1 MLTIYIFESLA
12 LVNME
17 EQDSLYLT
25 GRKEGVDLWVPA
37 ESLIA
42 LFTLQYCHNPAA
54 SVVVVEQKNH
64 MSRPSSLT
72 PLCNSEGPIDTFSFE
87 NNPWFPVDMNFLN
100 FEIKVKEEEDCP
112 AMIKHCMLPA
122 VLMASQPW
130 CVAGLCS
137 SLRFVLGQTL
147 AVHPEHYCQNLLG
160 FRGGCLQACAEV
172 SVWTKFCEVESVI
185 ALEKLSS
192 GHYSSNGKVELP
204 IYMMRY
210 EHHLQHPP
218 ILHNALKRKQE
229 YIKNTVQDKSQQ
241 QQLCQKTLTE
251 LPELEHK
258 YAEGVDMT
266 LADIILYAS
275 FHLII
280 SKVQVYVS
288 LGDVFPFVIKWYKL
302 ISSNDHVKRALPVLQ
317 KTLAYISPEEKVES
331 SLEIVIPNVPY
342 ESIYKSDPERY
353 KPRWRL
359 YTHQG
364 EIDKVLRILETAAIK
379 PTYSIHPADVISL
392 PWSSFPSALS
402 PQEGQ
407 LPFSRLQR
415 KCQQLENVVSAVK
428 SVAKNGDVIVD
439 FCAGGGHVGIVIA
452 YCLPDCKILL
462 VENKEASL
470 VRAKKRVEALELKN
484 VVFIQCNLD
493 YFKGYF
499 NVGVSLHA
507 CGVAT
512 DLVMLKCLEQR
523 AAFICSPCCY
533 GGVQPNHILSYPRS
547 QVYCNLSLSVTEY
560 LTLGHAADQTH
571 DETNPK
577 TEQGQLCMRLI
588 DTDRLILAQ
597 ELSYT
602 TRLVLMQPKSCSPK
616 NHLLIGVQKI

>member
-1 MLTIYIFESLA
+1 
-12 LVNME
+12 ME

-25 GRKEGVDLWVPA
+25 GREDGVDLWVPA

-42 LFTLQYCHNPAA
+42 LFTLQYCDNPTA
-54 SVVVVEQKNH
+54 SIIVVDHKNFV
-64 MSRPSSLT
+64 SRPSSPT
-72 PLCNSEGPIDTFSFE
+72 PLCCSEDPSDMTGLE
-87 NNPWFPVDMNFLN
+87 NNPWFPVEKNCLN
-100 FEIKVKEEEDCP
+100 FEIKVKEEKDCP
-112 AMIKHCMLPA
+112 DVIKNCMLPA
-122 VLMASQPW
+122 VLMASEPW

-137 SLRFVLGQTL
+137 SLRFVLRQTL
-147 AVHPEHYCQNLLG
+147 TVHPEHYCQNLLG

-185 ALEKLSS
+185 ALKNLCSDL
-192 GHYSSNGKVELP
+192 YSNNGKRELP
-204 IYMMRY
+204 KYMVRY
-210 EHHLQHPP
+210 ENHLQHPP

-229 YIKNTVQDKSQQ
+229 YIKNTVQDKNKQ
-241 QQLCQKTLTE
+241 QQLCQKTLAE
-251 LPELEHK
+251 LPQLEHK
-258 YAEGVDMT
+258 FAEGLDMT

-280 SKVQVYVS
+280 SKMRAYVS
-288 LGDVFPFVIKWYKL
+288 MEDVFPLIVKWYKL
-302 ISSNDHVKRALPVLQ
+302 ISSNDHVQRALPVLQ
-317 KTLAYISPEEKVES
+317 KTLVYISVEEKAECN
-331 SLEIVIPNVPY
+331 LEIVIPSVPY

-353 KPRWRL
+353 KPRWRM

-364 EIDKVLRILETAAIK
+364 EIDKVLGIFETEAVK

-392 PWSSFPSALS
+392 PWSSFPSAVS

-428 SVAKNGDVIVD
+428 SVAKKGDVIVD

-493 YFKGYF
+493 YFRGYF
-499 NVGVSLHA
+499 NVGVTLHA

-547 QVYCNLSLSVTEY
+547 HVFRNLSLSLSEY

-571 DETNPK
+571 DENNPK

-588 DTDRLILAQ
+588 DTDRLLLAQ
-597 ELSYT
+597 ELNYN

-616 NHLLIGVQKI
+616 NHLLIGVLEY